1 VKSCIFLNK
10 YTPKFK
16 GDKAEM
22 HAVRGNCALH
32 GFSPMNVN
40 TPYQDE
46 QVSTSAAQKGQKP
59 FTLLLKNRKE
69 ATRGTCSPTC
79 RSNMHG
85 HEGVVSTWSQGGMTF

>member
-46 QVSTSAAQKGQKP
+46 QVSTAQKGQKP

-69 ATRGTCSPTC
+69 AT
-79 RSNMHG
+79 
-85 HEGVVSTWSQGGMTF
+85 

>member
-1 VKSCIFLNK
+1 MKSCIFLNK

-46 QVSTSAAQKGQKP
+46 QVSTAQKGQKP

-69 ATRGTCSPTC
+69 AT
-79 RSNMHG
+79 
-85 HEGVVSTWSQGGMTF
+85 